1 MADRRRS
8 SLNVRLWP
16 LVVISGFV
24 ALFVALLAISPAAMA
39 ESSGVALNEVNCTGT
54 DWVEV
59 INRSNA
65 EVSLAGWLLTD
76 DALDR
81 VPLRDSHR
89 MRFGADAVL
98 EPGARLVVNQG
109 VGGFPFGL
117 SCGDDTLRLADT
129 TDTLVDAVTLPV
141 LATAGMTY
149 GRIPDGTGEW
159 TWTLPTA
166 GTANAIAP
174 DTGGDDP
181 AWLYDPQQVTEIDLE
196 ASAAALS
203 QLAAVPGEYVEARV
217 ILRNGGSTY
226 GPYLVGLKLKGHE
239 AFRPLEG
246 KAAFKIK
253 FGYAVSGQSFHGL
266 KGLTLNNMVQ
276 DPSMIAEATTSLL
289 VAATGAPAAR
299 VGYAYVRLNGAD
311 YGLYANVENIDAV
324 MARRW
329 STGTQH
335 IYEANLGGEDAE
347 PRPRGRVSRWTRA
360 RPPTAPTWRRCQR
373 PMPAARM
380 VGGSGCSRSRTWWR

>member
-1 MADRRRS
+1 MADA
-8 SLNVRLWP
+8 SLK
-16 LVVISGFV
+16 
-24 ALFVALLAISPAAMA
+24 
-39 ESSGVALNEVNCTGT
+39 
-54 DWVEV
+54 
-59 INRSNA
+59 
-65 EVSLAGWLLTD
+65 
-76 DALDR
+76 
-81 VPLRDSHR
+81 
-89 MRFGADAVL
+89 
-98 EPGARLVVNQG
+98 
-109 VGGFPFGL
+109 
-117 SCGDDTLRLADT
+117 
-129 TDTLVDAVTLPV
+129 
-141 LATAGMTY
+141 
-149 GRIPDGTGEW
+149 
-159 TWTLPTA
+159 PTA

-335 IYEANLGGEDAE
+335 IYEANLGGEDAS
-347 PRPRGRVSRWTRA
+347 PGRAGEFEVDEGSSTDRSDLEA
-360 RPPTAPTWRRCQR
+360 LS
-373 PMPAARM
+373 AANA
-380 VGGSGCSRSRTWWR
+380 GGANGWWSGCSRSRTWWR

>member
-1 MADRRRS
+1 MGAPVRRVLSRS
-8 SLNVRLWP
+8 WP
-16 LVVISGFV
+16 LVVISGLV
-24 ALFVALLAISPAAMA
+24 ALLVALLAISPAATA
-39 ESSGVALNEVNCTGT
+39 ESSGLALNEVNCTGT

-76 DALDR
+76 DPLDR

-98 EPGARLVVNQG
+98 APGARLVVIKG
-109 VGGFPFGL
+109 RG
-117 SCGDDTLRLADT
+117 
-129 TDTLVDAVTLPV
+129 LPV
-141 LATAGMTY
+141 RALVRRRHTAPGRRHRHARRCGHAAGAGHGRQTY

-159 TWTLPTA
+159 TWTLPTP
-166 GTANAIAP
+166 GTANAVAP
-174 DTGGDDP
+174 DTQGDDP
-181 AWLYDPQQVTEIDLE
+181 AWLYDPLQVTEIDLE

-203 QLAAVPGEYVEARV
+203 QLAAVPDEYVEAR
-217 ILRNGGSTY
+217 ITMRNGASTY
-226 GPYLVGLKLKGHE
+226 GPYLVGLQLKGHA

-246 KAAFKIK
+246 KAAFKVK
-253 FGYAVSGQSFHGL
+253 FGYSVSGQRFHGL

-311 YGLYANVENIDAV
+311 YGLYANVETIDAV
-324 MARRW
+324 MAQRW
-329 STGTQH
+329 FTGTQH
-335 IYEANLGGEDAE
+335 IYEADLGERTRA
-347 PRPRGRVSRWTRA
+347 PAARASSRWTRA

-373 PMPAARM
+373 PTPAARTA
-380 VGGSGCSRSRTWWR
+380 GGSGCSRSRIWRR